1 MNEQGK
7 PGEPKKVDT
16 QPLPLKGE
24 GKLVL
29 GRKNEFGPVRACVRF
44 WEPGR
49 EQHQRNRLPA
59 LLEPCEPVV
68 NE

>member
-29 GRKNEFGPVRACVRF
+29 GRKNEFGPVRAWVRF

-49 EQHQRNRLPA
+49 EATPA
-59 LLEPCEPVV
+59 KQVACPVGAV
-68 NE
+68 

>member
-44 WEPGR
+44 WGPAR
-49 EQHQRNRLPA
+49 ETTPA
-59 LLEPCEPVV
+59 RRVTGPVGV
-68 NE
+68 V

>member
-29 GRKNEFGPVRACVRF
+29 GRKTNLALCGDFWPVRG
-44 WEPGR
+44 PGR
-49 EQHQRNRLPA
+49 EATPPKPQTS
-59 LLEPCEPVV
+59 PVGGV
-68 NE
+68 